1 MKVHFQRDMERIER
15 EILLLGSLVEQATNR
30 AILALT
36 SRRTDLARDV
46 IEGDDE
52 IDRREVELEDDCLK
66 VLALHQPVASDLR
79 YLISAIKVNTILE
92 RMGDLAV
99 NIAERALKL
108 NELAPL
114 AVPAELQKMGADV
127 SRMVKQCLDALVR
140 HDTAMAREV
149 CALDDNVDA
158 ANHAIFIELKTVMA
172 RDPGQIEQ
180 AMHLAVAARN
190 LERIADHAENIAQD
204 VVFTVEGQV
213 IRHTS
218 KD

>member
-1 MKVHFQRDMERIER
+1 MTTHFERDLERLER

-36 SRRTDLARDV
+36 TRRADLAREV

-52 IDRREVELEDDCLK
+52 IDQREVALEDDCLK

-79 YLISAIKVNTILE
+79 YLISTIKVNTILE

-99 NIAERALKL
+99 NIAERALQL
-108 NELAPL
+108 NELEPAPAL
-114 AVPAELQKMGADV
+114 PELLRMAADV
-127 SRMVKQCLDALVR
+127 RQMVKQCLDALVR
-140 HDTAMAREV
+140 HDTNLAREV
-149 CALDDNVDA
+149 SALDDKVDI
-158 ANHAIFIELKTVMA
+158 ANHLIFEELKAMMA
-172 RDPGQIEQ
+172 RDTGQIDQ

-213 IRHTS
+213 IRHS
-218 KD
+218 AKE